1 MVVTADQDLERVD
14 ALAVENYRE
23 RY

>member
-1 MVVTADQDLERVD
+1 MVVTAAHGFERVD
-14 ALAVENYRE
+14 ALAVEDYRE

>member
-1 MVVTADQDLERVD
+1 MVVTAAHDFERVD